1 MERKMPMNIDLSNK
15 ELLFLYGRIKKEY
28 NAMKNQKAIILSKS
42 EMKFY
47 ADLIAKMEKAY
58 PALSNLP
65 L

>member
-1 MERKMPMNIDLSNK
+1 MNIDLSNK

-47 ADLIAKMEKAY
+47 ADLIAKMEKA
-58 PALSNLP
+58 
-65 L
+65 